1 VTESPA
7 GAGTDRERPEDGGE
21 VAVVTGA
28 ASGIGLA
35 IARQLLADGYRVAVT
50 DVDVDGAERAVEALA
65 APPGRSGSFPVDVS
79 DVESVELMMDQVEDR
94 LGPVGVLCNNA
105 GIMDGFLPAGETPD
119 DIWDRVLAVNLTGPF
134 LLTRRALQTM
144 VARGQGAI
152 VNTVSVAGLSGGRAG
167 AAYTASKHGLIGLT
181 KNVAWQ
187 YAHQGIRCNAVCPG
201 GVSTNMDSRRDDA
214 PPAARARSQV
224 LLDAVVRMGEPEEIA
239 AVVAFLASPAA
250 SLVNGSIVS
259 ADAGWMAG

>member
-1 VTESPA
+1 VTELPA
-7 GAGTDRERPEDGGE
+7 ASGEGGAIAKGGPE

-35 IARQLLADGYRVAVT
+35 IARHLLADRYRVAIT
-50 DVDVDGAERAVEALA
+50 DVDAAGAQRAVASLE
-65 APPGRSGSFPVDVS
+65 APPGQAEAFSVDVS
-79 DVESVELMMDQVEDR
+79 NVDSVEVMMDQVEDR

-119 DIWDRVLAVNLTGPF
+119 DIWVRVLAVNLTGPF

-144 VARGQGAI
+144 VARGKGVI
-152 VNTVSVAGLSGGRAG
+152 VNTVSVAGLSGGKAG

-187 YAHQGIRCNAVCPG
+187 YAPQGIRCNAVCPG
-201 GVSTNMDSRRDDA
+201 GVSTNMDSRRDEA
-214 PPAARARSQV
+214 PPAALARSQV
-224 LLDAVVRMGEPEEIA
+224 LLNAVVRKGEPEEIA

-250 SLVNGSIVS
+250 SLVNGTVIA
-259 ADAGWMAG
+259 ADAGWSAG